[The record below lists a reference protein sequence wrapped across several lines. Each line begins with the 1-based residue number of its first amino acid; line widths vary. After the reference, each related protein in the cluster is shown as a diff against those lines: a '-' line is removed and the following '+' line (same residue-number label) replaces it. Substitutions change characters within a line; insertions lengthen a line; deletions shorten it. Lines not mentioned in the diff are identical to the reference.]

1 MAEQEHENGDNGP
14 TSDEII
20 GIAISLGI
28 SFVLLIV
35 IIGWIHQKAASA
47 GIQGQPLPW
56 MW

>member
-1 MAEQEHENGDNGP
+1 MAEQENRNGDNNP

-20 GIAISLGI
+20 GMAIGLGI

-35 IIGWIHQKAASA
+35 IIGWIHSKADAA
-47 GIQGQPLPW
+47 GIQSQPLPW